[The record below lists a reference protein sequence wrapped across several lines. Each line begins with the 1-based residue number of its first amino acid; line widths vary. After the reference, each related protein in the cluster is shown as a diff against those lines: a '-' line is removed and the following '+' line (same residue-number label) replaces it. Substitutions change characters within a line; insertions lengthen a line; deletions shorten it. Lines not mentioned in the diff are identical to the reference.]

1 MVGENS
7 DKVGVKLNRTFAM
20 VACMEREK
28 CARCGG
34 PIPPRTDP
42 RGRKARYCSDACRAA
57 ASRARREQRHRD
69 EVAQAREQL
78 ALAIKTPS
86 EKAAEAAAVVREM
99 TRDLSAGREFPVT
112 PQHQELIAAI
122 KDFADL
128 MDVHTAATAPARA
141 PLSRQQRRTQQR
153 KKRRK

>member
-1 MVGENS
+1 MSEQGLCEY
-7 DKVGVKLNRTFAM
+7 
-20 VACMEREK
+20 
-28 CARCGG
+28 CGA

-42 RGRKARYCSDACRAA
+42 RGRRARYCSDACRAA

-78 ALAIKTPS
+78 ALRLPD
-86 EKAAEAAAVVREM
+86 EQAADAAKLVREM
-99 TRDLSAGREFPVT
+99 TRDLRSGRDFPVT
-112 PQHQELIAAI
+112 PQHQELVAAI

-128 MDVHTAATAPARA
+128 MDAHTAATAPTYA
-141 PLSRQQRRTQQR
+141 PLSRQQRRAQQR